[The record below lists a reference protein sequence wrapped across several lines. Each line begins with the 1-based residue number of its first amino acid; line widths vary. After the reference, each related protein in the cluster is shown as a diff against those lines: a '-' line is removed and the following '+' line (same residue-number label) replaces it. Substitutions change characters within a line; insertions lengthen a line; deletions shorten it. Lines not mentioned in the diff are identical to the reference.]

1 LKVATKPRLGIK
13 ARVSAPPTKPRSAV
27 PLGMLSLLML
37 AFGGSLALKAFE
49 ERQFADSAVLAQ
61 QAREAESL
69 AGHVRADLTA
79 SRARMEGLLLTG
91 ASLEAIRRGVE
102 FEAVAEREPPAGGWA
117 QLADK
122 SGVRVFA
129 TNAQGRWVSGLR
141 TKESIVPE
149 ALAGRKFHLVPSDGS
164 PMESRFETVDLER
177 SAVACAP
184 VEGAGISA
192 CVFRAAPLFG
202 VGDLNRLMIY
212 GLLLTAPLLAV
223 FGLVSVIRRVEREKH
238 DAEAGLAGSPARL
251 AASEWRSFEVSG
263 VFGLWRWD
271 PAAQLLTIGP
281 EACALVGANHDG
293 AMTLDEFVSV
303 VNEDARRRVRDAL
316 ENPGGGRQI
325 SVSFQGVGRAAGR
338 HFELMGGVAGGVF
351 SGAILNVTDRVQA
364 HMVSRRAE
372 ALARTALD
380 AHPGPFALWDSRKRL
395 THWNAAFARVFNLD
409 KDVAQTGASYDLVM
423 AELAKFVRVERPLGD
438 DANARE
444 MLLLSDTWLRLVDR
458 RTSSDGLI
466 TVGVDIS
473 ALKRQESNLQRS
485 ERRLRSMVE
494 ELQRAKG
501 QAQELAEK
509 YSEAKARAERAS
521 QAKGAFLGNMG
532 HELRTPLNHINGFAE
547 MMANEIYGPLGSERY
562 KEYAEVIMQAA
573 KHLEEMI
580 NDILDMSK
588 FEAGKMRLSAARI
601 DPVDA
606 VDGAVKLSR
615 RRAADREVALIFDP
629 DDDVPDITGDHRAIK
644 QMTFN
649 LITNSIK
656 FTDPG
661 GEIRV
666 TVTEEDGSVAI
677 RVKDNGIGISPED
690 LPRLAQPFEQV
701 NSPESKERNIRGTGL
716 GLALTKSFAE
726 MHGGRMLIESEL
738 GKGTQVSIFLPIAN
752 ASPGAGAAP
761 PRAPSHET
769 A

>member
-1 LKVATKPRLGIK
+1 
-13 ARVSAPPTKPRSAV
+13 
-27 PLGMLSLLML
+27 MLSLLMV

-49 ERQFADSAVLAQ
+49 ERQSADNAILAQ
-61 QAREAESL
+61 QLREAEAL
-69 AGHVRADLTA
+69 AGHVRAELIA
-79 SRARMEGLLLTG
+79 SRSRMEGLLQSG
-91 ASLEAIRRGVE
+91 ASLEAIRRGGNFDSVS
-102 FEAVAEREPPAGGWA
+102 ERTPIAGAWA
-117 QLADK
+117 QLSDNEGA
-122 SGVRVFA
+122 RVFA
-129 TNAQGRWVSGLR
+129 KGPSDRWVSGLR
-141 TKESIVPE
+141 TSATLLPK
-149 ALAGRKFHLVPSDGS
+149 ALNGRSFHLVTMDG
-164 PMESRFETVDLER
+164 PPLTARFETVDFER
-177 SAVACAP
+177 TATACAP
-184 VEGAGISA
+184 VGDAGIAA
-192 CVFRAAPLFG
+192 CVFRPAPLFG
-202 VGDLNRLMIY
+202 MDDLNRLLIY
-212 GLLLTAPLLAV
+212 GLLLAAPLLAV
-223 FGLVSVIRRVEREKH
+223 FGLVNVINRVEREKN
-238 DAEAGLAGSPARL
+238 DAVNAGRKALASPQSAWT
-251 AASEWRSFEVSG
+251 SYEVPG
-263 VFGLWRWD
+263 MIGLWSWN
-271 PAAQLLTIGP
+271 PATQLLTIGP

-293 AMTLDEFVSV
+293 EMTLDEFTSNVT
-303 VNEDARRRVRDAL
+303 EDCRRRVRDAL
-316 ENPGGGRQI
+316 EQARTNQQ
-325 SVSFQGVGRAAGR
+325 VHVTFQGVGKMAGG
-338 HFELMGGVAGGVF
+338 HFELIGGGEGVL

-364 HMVSRRAE
+364 QAVSRRAE

-395 THWNAAFARVFNLD
+395 THWNAMFGRIFNLD
-409 KDVAQTGASYDLVM
+409 RSVLKPGASYDLVM

-444 MLLLSDTWLRLVDR
+444 MLLLSDAWIRLVDR

-466 TVGVDIS
+466 TVGLDIS
-473 ALKRQESNLQRS
+473 NLKRHEVSLQRS

-494 ELQRAKG
+494 ELQRAQG

-509 YSEAKARAERAS
+509 YAEAKVKAERAA

-547 MMANEIYGPLGSERY
+547 MMAKEIYGPLGSDRY
-562 KEYAEVIMQAA
+562 KEYAEDIVSAA

-588 FEAGKMRLSAARI
+588 VEAGKMRLAPAQI

-606 VDGAVKLSR
+606 VDGAVKLAR
-615 RRAADREVALIFDP
+615 RRAADREVALVFDP
-629 DDDVPDITGDHRAIK
+629 DDDLPEINGDHRAIK

-666 TVTEEDGSVAI
+666 TMTQEDNWLAI
-677 RVKDNGIGISPED
+677 RVKDTGIGIAPED

-701 NSPESKERNIRGTGL
+701 RSPEARDRNLRGTGL

-726 MHGGRMLIESEL
+726 LHGGHLAIESEL
-738 GKGTQVSIFLPIAN
+738 GVGTTVSIFLPIKP
-752 ASPGAGAAP
+752 SRTAG
-761 PRAPSHET
+761 STDETVFEHEP

>member
-1 LKVATKPRLGIK
+1 MATKPRLGIK
-13 ARVSAPPTKPRSAV
+13 ARVPAPPTKPRSAV

-49 ERQFADSAVLAQ
+49 ERQFADSAVLTQ
-61 QAREAESL
+61 QSREAEAL
-69 AGHVRADLTA
+69 AGHVRAELIA

-91 ASLEAIRRGVE
+91 ASLEAIRRGVN
-102 FEAVAEREPPAGGWA
+102 FEAVAERQPPAGGWA
-117 QLADK
+117 QLANN
-122 SGVRVFA
+122 SSVRVFA

-141 TKESIVPE
+141 TKDSIVPE
-149 ALAGRKFHLVPSDGS
+149 ALAGRTFHLLPSDGI
-164 PMESRFETVDLER
+164 PMQSRFETVDFER

-184 VEGAGISA
+184 VEGAGIGA
-192 CVFRAAPLFG
+192 CVYRPAPLFD
-202 VGDLNRLMIY
+202 VGDFNRLMIY

-223 FGLVSVIRRVEREKH
+223 FGLVGVIRRVEREKQ
-238 DAEAGLAGSPARL
+238 DAEAGLADASTRS
-251 AASEWRSFEVSG
+251 AADEWRSFEVTG

-281 EACALVGANHDG
+281 EACNLVGANHDG
-293 AMTLDEFVSV
+293 AMTLDEFASV

-316 ENPGGGRQI
+316 EAPGGSQQI
-325 SVSFQGVGRAAGR
+325 SVTFQGVGRAAGR
-338 HFELMGGVAGGVF
+338 HFELMGGVSDGIF

-364 HMVSRRAE
+364 HLVSRRAE

-444 MLLLSDTWLRLVDR
+444 MLLLSDTWIRLVDR

-473 ALKRQESNLQRS
+473 ALKRQEAGLQRS

-509 YSEAKARAERAS
+509 YSEARARAERAS
-521 QAKGAFLGNMG
+521 QAKGAFLGNMS
-532 HELRTPLNHINGFAE
+532 HELRTPLNHIHGFAE
-547 MMANEIYGPLGSERY
+547 MMANEIYGPLGSDRY

-615 RRAADREVALIFDP
+615 RRAADREVTLMFDP
-629 DDDVPDITGDHRAIK
+629 DDDVPDISGDHRAIK

-649 LITNSIK
+649 LITNAIK

-666 TVTEEDGSVAI
+666 TVTEEDAWVVI
-677 RVKDNGIGISPED
+677 RVKDNGIGISPGD

-701 NSPESKERNIRGTGL
+701 NSPEAKERNVRGTGL

-738 GKGTQVSIFLPIAN
+738 GEGTQVSIFLPIAKL
-752 ASPGAGAAP
+752 SPAAGVTQA
-761 PRAPSHET
+761 RARTPET

>member
-1 LKVATKPRLGIK
+1 
-13 ARVSAPPTKPRSAV
+13 
-27 PLGMLSLLML
+27 
-37 AFGGSLALKAFE
+37 
-49 ERQFADSAVLAQ
+49 
-61 QAREAESL
+61 
-69 AGHVRADLTA
+69 
-79 SRARMEGLLLTG
+79 
-91 ASLEAIRRGVE
+91 
-102 FEAVAEREPPAGGWA
+102 
-117 QLADK
+117 
-122 SGVRVFA
+122 
-129 TNAQGRWVSGLR
+129 
-141 TKESIVPE
+141 
-149 ALAGRKFHLVPSDGS
+149 
-164 PMESRFETVDLER
+164 
-177 SAVACAP
+177 
-184 VEGAGISA
+184 
-192 CVFRAAPLFG
+192 
-202 VGDLNRLMIY
+202 
-212 GLLLTAPLLAV
+212 
-223 FGLVSVIRRVEREKH
+223 
-238 DAEAGLAGSPARL
+238 
-251 AASEWRSFEVSG
+251 
-263 VFGLWRWD
+263 
-271 PAAQLLTIGP
+271 
-281 EACALVGANHDG
+281 
-293 AMTLDEFVSV
+293 MTLDEFSSI

-316 ENPGGGRQI
+316 EASGDNRQV
-325 SVSFQGVGRAAGR
+325 SVAFQGVGRAAGR
-338 HFELMGGVAGGVF
+338 HFELMGGVTDGML

-364 HMVSRRAE
+364 HLVSRRAE

-409 KDVAQTGASYDLVM
+409 KDVAQSGASYDLVM

-444 MLLLSDTWLRLVDR
+444 MLLLSDTWIRLVDR

-473 ALKRQESNLQRS
+473 ALKRQEAGLQRS
-485 ERRLRSMVE
+485 ERRLRTMVE

-509 YSEAKARAERAS
+509 YSEAKAKAERAS
-521 QAKGAFLGNMG
+521 QAKGAFLSNMS

-547 MMANEIYGPLGSERY
+547 MMANQIYGPLGSERY
-562 KEYAEVIMQAA
+562 KEYAEDIVQAA

-606 VDGAVKLSR
+606 VDGAVKLAR
-615 RRAADREVALIFDP
+615 RRAADREVALLFDP

-666 TVTEEDGSVAI
+666 TVTEEDGWVVI
-677 RVKDNGIGISPED
+677 RVKDTGIGISSED

-701 NSPESKERNIRGTGL
+701 TTPEAKDRNVRGTGL

-726 MHGGRMLIESEL
+726 MHGGKMTIESEL
-738 GKGTQVSIFLPIAN
+738 GVGTEVSIYLPIAR
-752 ASPGAGAAP
+752 ASQVAGVTTT
-761 PRAPSHET
+761 RARTHET

>member
-1 LKVATKPRLGIK
+1 MATKPRLGIK
-13 ARVSAPPTKPRSAV
+13 ARVSVPPIKPRSTV
-27 PLGMLSLLML
+27 PLVMLILLML

-49 ERQFADSAVLAQ
+49 ERQFADSAILAQ
-61 QAREAESL
+61 QAREAEAL
-69 AGHVRADLTA
+69 AGHVRAELIA

-91 ASLEAIRRGVE
+91 ASLEAIGRGMKL
-102 FEAVAEREPPAGGWA
+102 EAVAERAPPPGGWA
-117 QLADK
+117 QLSGK
-122 SGVRVFA
+122 SSVRVFA
-129 TNAQGRWVSGLR
+129 TDAQGRWVSGLR
-141 TKESIVPE
+141 TKESIFPE
-149 ALAGRKFHLVPSDGS
+149 ALAGHTFHLVPADGA
-164 PMESRFETVDLER
+164 PLEPRFETVDDER
-177 SAVACAP
+177 SVASCAP
-184 VEGAGISA
+184 VESAGISA
-192 CVFRAAPLFG
+192 CVLRPAPLFG
-202 VGDLNRLMIY
+202 VGDLTRLMIY

-223 FGLVSVIRRVEREKH
+223 FGLVSVIRRLEREKQY
-238 DAEAGLAGSPARL
+238 AEARL
-251 AASEWRSFEVSG
+251 ASATAQSEADEWRGFEVSG

-271 PAAQLLTIGP
+271 PALQLLTIGP
-281 EACALVGANHDG
+281 EACGLLGANHDG

-303 VNEDARRRVRDAL
+303 VNEDARCRVRDAL
-316 ENPGGGRQI
+316 EAPCGGGQV
-325 SVSFQGVGRAAGR
+325 SVAFQGVGRASGR
-338 HFELMGGVAGGVF
+338 HFELMGRAAAGVV
-351 SGAILNVTDRVQA
+351 SGAILDVTDRVQA
-364 HMVSRRAE
+364 HLISRRAE
-372 ALARTALD
+372 ALARAALE

-395 THWNAAFARVFNLD
+395 THWNASFARVFNLD
-409 KDVAQTGASYDLVM
+409 KNVAQTGASYDLVM

-444 MLLLSDTWLRLVDR
+444 MLLLSETWIRLVDR

-473 ALKRQESNLQRS
+473 ALKRQEANVQRS
-485 ERRLRSMVE
+485 ERRLRSIVE
-494 ELQRAKG
+494 ELQRTKG

-509 YSEAKARAERAS
+509 YSEANARAERAS

-547 MMANEIYGPLGSERY
+547 MMANEIYGPLGSKRY
-562 KEYAEVIMQAA
+562 KEYAEVIMHAA

-588 FEAGKMRLSAARI
+588 FEAGKMHLSAAQI

-629 DDDVPDITGDHRAIK
+629 DDDVSDITGDHRAIK

-666 TVTEEDGSVAI
+666 TVTEEGGWVAI

-690 LPRLAQPFEQV
+690 LLRLAQPFEQV
-701 NSPESKERNIRGTGL
+701 NSAEAKERNIRGTGL

-726 MHGGRMLIESEL
+726 MHGGRMVIESEL
-738 GKGTQVSIFLPIAN
+738 GKGTQVSIFLPIAS
-752 ASPGAGAAP
+752 ASVAADT
-761 PRAPSHET
+761 APKREKSRET

>member
-1 LKVATKPRLGIK
+1 
-13 ARVSAPPTKPRSAV
+13 
-27 PLGMLSLLML
+27 MLSLLML

-49 ERQFADSAVLAQ
+49 ERQFADSAVLTQ
-61 QAREAESL
+61 QAREAEAL
-69 AGHVRADLTA
+69 AGHVRAELIA
-79 SRARMEGLLLTG
+79 SRAHMEGLLQTG
-91 ASLEAIRRGVE
+91 ASLEAVRRGVD
-102 FEAVAEREPPAGGWA
+102 FEAVAEREPPEGEWA

-129 TNAQGRWVSGLR
+129 KNTQGRWVSGLR
-141 TKESIVPE
+141 TKDSVVPE
-149 ALAGRKFHLVPSDGS
+149 ALDGRTFHLVPTESI
-164 PMESRFETVDLER
+164 PMAARFETVDFER
-177 SAVACAP
+177 SVVACAAIQN
-184 VEGAGISA
+184 AGIAA
-192 CVFRAAPLFG
+192 CVFRPSPLFG
-202 VGDLNRLMIY
+202 LGDLNRLVIY
-212 GLLLTAPLLAV
+212 GLLLTTPLLAV
-223 FGLVSVIRRVEREKH
+223 FGLVSVIRRVEREKQ
-238 DAEAGLAGSPARL
+238 DVEARL
-251 AASEWRSFEVSG
+251 AAAPSRSAADEWRSFEVAG

-271 PAAQLLTIGP
+271 PATQLLTIGP

-293 AMTLDEFVSV
+293 AMTLDEFSSV

-316 ENPGGGRQI
+316 EAPGGSRQV
-325 SVSFQGVGRAAGR
+325 SVTFQGVGRAAGR
-338 HFELMGGVAGGVF
+338 HFELMGGVADGEF

-364 HMVSRRAE
+364 HLVSRRAE

-409 KDVAQTGASYDLVM
+409 KDVTQSGASYDLVM

-444 MLLLSDTWLRLVDR
+444 MLLLSDSWIRLVDR

-473 ALKRQESNLQRS
+473 ALKRQEANLQRS

-509 YSEAKARAERAS
+509 YAESKTRAERAS
-521 QAKGAFLGNMG
+521 QAKSVFLGNMG
-532 HELRTPLNHINGFAE
+532 HELRTPLNHIHGFAE

-562 KEYAEVIMQAA
+562 NEYAEVIMQAA

-588 FEAGKMRLSAARI
+588 FEAGKMRLSAVRI

-615 RRAADREVALIFDP
+615 RRAADREVALVFDP

-666 TVTEEDGSVAI
+666 TVTEEDAWVVI
-677 RVKDNGIGISPED
+677 RVKDNGIGIAPDD

-701 NSPESKERNIRGTGL
+701 DSHESKLRNIRGTGL

-726 MHGGRMLIESEL
+726 LHGGRMKIESEL
-738 GKGTQVSIFLPIAN
+738 GEGTEVSIFLPVAK
-752 ASPGAGAAP
+752 AQPAAGVTP
-761 PRAPSHET
+761 PRARSRET

>member
-1 LKVATKPRLGIK
+1 MRPSRGAK
-13 ARVSAPPTKPRSAV
+13 AQVSAPPTRPRNAV
-27 PLGMLSLLML
+27 PLGMLSLLMV

-49 ERQFADSAVLAQ
+49 ERQFADGALLAQ
-61 QAREAESL
+61 QTREAEAV
-69 AGHVRADLTA
+69 AGHIRAELVA
-79 SRARMEGLLLTG
+79 SRARMEGLLMTG
-91 ASLEAIRRGVE
+91 ASLEAIRRGAS
-102 FEAVAEREPPAGGWA
+102 FEAVAEREPPEGGWA
-117 QLADK
+117 QLADND
-122 SGVRVFA
+122 GVRVFA
-129 TNAQGRWVSGLR
+129 KNTQGRWVSGLR
-141 TKESIVPE
+141 TKGSVVPE
-149 ALAGRKFHLVPSDGS
+149 ALDGRIFRLAPTDTI
-164 PMESRFETVDLER
+164 PMAARFETAGSER

-184 VEGAGISA
+184 IESAGIAA
-192 CVFRAAPLFG
+192 CVLRPAPLFG
-202 VGDLNRLMIY
+202 LGDLNRLIIY

-238 DAEAGLAGSPARL
+238 DVEAKLADAPDRF
-251 AASEWRSFEVSG
+251 AADAWRSFEIAG

-271 PAAQLLTIGP
+271 PETQLLTIGP
-281 EACALVGANHDG
+281 EACALIGANHDG
-293 AMTLDEFVSV
+293 AMTLDEFTSV
-303 VNEDARRRVRDAL
+303 VNEDARRRVRHAL
-316 ENPGGGRQI
+316 EAPGSARQ
-325 SVSFQGVGRAAGR
+325 VSETFQGVGRAAGR
-338 HFELMGGVAGGVF
+338 HFELIGGASEGIF
-351 SGAILNVTDRVQA
+351 SGAILNVTERVQA
-364 HMVSRRAE
+364 HLVSRRAE

-395 THWNAAFARVFNLD
+395 THWNSAFTRVFNLD
-409 KDVAQTGASYDLVM
+409 KNVAQPGASYDLVM

-444 MLLLSDTWLRLVDR
+444 MLLISDSWIRLVDR

-466 TVGVDIS
+466 TVGIDIS
-473 ALKRQESNLQRS
+473 ALKRQETNLQRND
-485 ERRLRSMVE
+485 RRLRSIVE

-501 QAQELAEK
+501 QAQEMAEK
-509 YSEAKARAERAS
+509 YAEAKARAERAS
-521 QAKGAFLGNMG
+521 HAKGAFLGNMS

-562 KEYAEVIMQAA
+562 KEYAEDIVQAA

-588 FEAGKMRLSAARI
+588 FEAGKMRLSAAQI

-606 VDGAVKLSR
+606 VDGAVKLAR
-615 RRAADREVALIFDP
+615 RRAADREVALVFDP
-629 DDDVPDITGDHRAIK
+629 EDDVPEITGDHRAIK

-666 TVTEEDGSVAI
+666 TIGEEDGWVVI
-677 RVKDNGIGISPED
+677 RVRDTGIGISPED

-701 NSPESKERNIRGTGL
+701 TTPESKERNVRGTGL

-726 MHGGRMLIESEL
+726 MHGGRMVIQSEL
-738 GKGTQVSIFLPIAN
+738 GKGTEVSIFLPIARP
-752 ASPGAGAAP
+752 SRGTSVAP
-761 PRAPSHET
+761 ARERTRESA
-769 A
+769 